1 MRLTKASFMFILFIN
16 LCLNIYNFCITQ
28 MFRELLGSDDVEEE
42 EFRPKKKELPSSKK
56 APIDQSLWKEN
67 KRGRKKKHPFVK

>member
-1 MRLTKASFMFILFIN
+1 
-16 LCLNIYNFCITQ
+16 